1 LDADEEIIKQVRQ
14 AIAQAMHLYDA
25 LAEVLAEQVRALQAA
40 EGSGRV
46 LSEDERACIRD
57 HQKIIMM
64 VLDFESQ
71 IFKRRPTVAAGAG
84 ESLDLGAARGEVRRR
99 LARLE
104 AVETAR
110 PDP

>member
-1 LDADEEIIKQVRQ
+1 MRL
-14 AIAQAMHLYDA
+14 AIAQAMQLYDA
-25 LAEVLAEQVRALQAA
+25 LAEVLAEQVRTLQAA
-40 EGSGRV
+40 ETIGRV

-71 IFKRRPTVAAGAG
+71 IFKRRPAVAAGSGA
-84 ESLDLGAARGEVRRR
+84 SLDLGAARGEVRRR

-110 PDP
+110 TDP